1 MIRVLNCITQEHDL
15 RLLALS
21 ACICVL
27 GCFTSA
33 MLLARVEQI
42 EKGPGLRWLCAAGV
56 IFGCSVWSLHF
67 VAMLAYMPDLSIGY
81 HLWLTLLSIVIAA
94 GGAFASFWAWR
105 RLPPP
110 INVPVSGLGV
120 GLSIVGMHYTGVAA
134 MHFDGQKSYDPGLV
148 AVSVAFSLA
157 FGLIA
162 MARSRNLGTLRSR
175 FELGAWLALAICGLH
190 FTGMT
195 ALTLIP
201 GPADSVQS
209 DVINDTALAVLVGS
223 VSLLIIVAALIAT
236 VLEQHLFR
244 RALGE
249 LVRMRLLS
257 DLTQEALLI
266 HRGTTVLELNSA
278 GERLFGAHDDV
289 VGKSL
294 LDLFAKDDIPALL
307 RRERCPPPD
316 RRPEEFEIVTARGV
330 HVPVEFSC
338 RVIDFM
344 GVPAT
349 AVALRDLSDRKRD
362 EERIRY
368 LAHHDALTGLPNR
381 YSLGTRLQLALDLAH
396 EQSWSVAVLYLD
408 LDRFKPVNDL
418 LGHAAGDRLLI
429 ESAKRIAPLLK
440 PADTLARIGG
450 DEFVVIVANAM
461 SPETVSTLATAIIE
475 ALHAP
480 FEIDNQRVEIG
491 VSAGVAM
498 FPSDGSDAEMLLR
511 AADTAM
517 YQAKEDRGGTVRFFK
532 RSMDEALQVR
542 RELEQELA
550 HAIDCNQL
558 ELFYQPMVNGRTGE
572 IETFEALI
580 RWRHPVRGLVS
591 PVQFIPLAEQT
602 DLIDRIGRWVIETA
616 CETAAKWPKPWRVSV
631 NVSPSQFRRSD
642 VVGIVAGALKR
653 NDLAPNRVVIEIT
666 EGVFIN
672 DAANA
677 VSVLSKL
684 RSLGVRLALDDFG
697 TGYSSLSYL
706 QMFKFDKIKVDQSFV
721 RRLGENLDTLT
732 IIRAIV
738 NLGHNLGMS
747 VTAEGVETQQ
757 QFIALQGLGCDQM
770 QGYLFGRPAPF
781 QDVLQAMQ
789 ESAAVA

>member
-1 MIRVLNCITQEHDL
+1 MIRVLNCITLEHDL

-27 GCFTSA
+27 GCFTTA
-33 MLLARVEQI
+33 MLLARIEQI
-42 EKGPGLRWLCAAGV
+42 EKGLGFRWLCAASV

-67 VAMLAYMPDLSIGY
+67 VAMLAYKPQLSIAFN
-81 HLWLTLLSIVIAA
+81 LWLTLLSIVIAT

-110 INVPVSGLGV
+110 TNILVGGLGV
-120 GLSIVGMHYTGVAA
+120 GLSVIGMHYTGVAA
-134 MHFDGQKSYDPGLV
+134 MQFSGEESFDPGLV

-157 FGLIA
+157 FGLVA
-162 MARSRNLGTLRSR
+162 MARGRDLATLRSR
-175 FELGAWLALAICGLH
+175 LELAGWLALAICGLH

-195 ALTLIP
+195 ALTLVP
-201 GPADSVQS
+201 GFQGSSEGQ
-209 DVINDTALAVLVGS
+209 VIDDTTLAVLVGF
-223 VSLLIIVAALIAT
+223 VSLAIIVAALIAT
-236 VLEQHLFR
+236 VLEQHLFQ
-244 RALGE
+244 RALGD

-266 HRGTTVLELNSA
+266 HRDRTVLELNSA
-278 GERLFGAHDDV
+278 GERLFGAHRDV
-289 VGKSL
+289 VGRSL
-294 LDLFAKDDIPALL
+294 LELFAADNIPALL
-307 RRERCPPPD
+307 RREQCPPAD
-316 RRPEEFEIVTARGV
+316 RRPEEFEIVTADGV

-344 GVPAT
+344 GAPAT

-362 EERIRY
+362 GERIRY

-381 YSLGTRLQLALDLAH
+381 YSLGTRLQLALDLAN
-396 EQSWSVAVLYLD
+396 EQNWSVAVIYLD

-418 LGHAAGDRLLI
+418 LGHAAGDLLLI
-429 ESAKRIAPLLK
+429 ESAKRITPLLR

-450 DEFVVIVANAM
+450 DEFVVIVANAA
-461 SPETVSTLATAIIE
+461 SPETTLALASAITQALRTPFDIE
-475 ALHAP
+475 G
-480 FEIDNQRVEIG
+480 QRVEIG

-498 FPSDGSDAEMLLR
+498 YPSDGREAEVLLR

-517 YQAKEDRGGTVRFFK
+517 YQAKEDRGGGVRFFK
-532 RSMDEALQVR
+532 SSMNEALQVR
-542 RELEQELA
+542 RQLEQELA
-550 HAIDCNQL
+550 QAIERNEL

-572 IETFEALI
+572 TETFEALI

-591 PVQFIPLAEQT
+591 PAQFIPLAEQT
-602 DLIDRIGRWVIETA
+602 DLIGRIGRWVIETA
-616 CETAAKWPKPWRVSV
+616 CAAAAQWPQPWRVSV

-642 VVGIVAGALKR
+642 VAAIVADSLRRSGLEA
-653 NDLAPNRVVIEIT
+653 NRVVVEIT

-677 VSVLSKL
+677 VSVLSQL
-684 RSLGVRLALDDFG
+684 RALGVRLALDDFG
-697 TGYSSLSYL
+697 TGFSSLSYL
-706 QMFKFDKIKVDQSFV
+706 QMFKFDKIKIDQSFV
-721 RRLGENLDTLT
+721 RRLEENLDSLT

-738 NLGHNLGMS
+738 NLGHNLGLS
-747 VTAEGVETQQ
+747 VTAEGVETEQ

-770 QGYLFGRPAPF
+770 QGYLFARPAPF
-781 QDVLQAMQ
+781 PEILQAI
-789 ESAAVA
+789 EERAAVA